1 MHPVLILVPAAALI
15 PGPRLWLRHALK
27 QHNRNE
33 NELPVTAR
41 ELARELPDAHDLQPV
56 RVESTG
62 IGDHYDPG
70 ARAVRLTRDKI
81 DRKHGKP
88 VIREWVRLSRR
99 NGF

>member
-15 PGPRLWLRHALK
+15 PGPRLWLRHVLK
-27 QHNRNE
+27 QHNRKE
-33 NELPVTAR
+33 N
-41 ELARELPDAHDLQPV
+41 ELPDAHDLQPV

-81 DRKHGKP
+81 DRKYGKP

>member
-1 MHPVLILVPAAALI
+1 MHPVLIPLPAAAPI
-15 PGPRLWLRHALK
+15 PGPRLWLRHVLK
-27 QHNRNE
+27 QHNRKE
-33 NELPVTAR
+33 NELSLTAR

-81 DRKHGKP
+81 YRKHGKP
-88 VIREWVRLSRR
+88 VIRERVRLSLR
-99 NGF
+99 NEF